1 MKTRCGFLILTLLLL
16 PSLTACG
23 KKDPGP
29 PPDLRGQWQQ
39 VLPEDGEEEPQY
51 YHLARI
57 SDEHVEIYY
66 YYTADGSTN
75 LYWYGTFT
83 PPEDG
88 KEPYVWESENSLP
101 ANINPRMFRYA
112 SRDAKKEFTYK
123 KGNISYMIA
132 PSQAL
137 RMNVTLERAG
147 ENVEI
152 KGSDVPEGE
161 RHEAGAPV
169 PGSPKTPA

>member
-1 MKTRCGFLILTLLLL
+1 MKTRYGLLVLALLLL
-16 PSLTACG
+16 LSLSACG

-39 VLPEDGEEEPQY
+39 VLSGDSDEEPQY

-57 SDEHVEIYY
+57 SDKHVEIYY

-88 KEPYVWESENSLP
+88 KEPYVWTSENSLP
-101 ANINPRMFRYA
+101 ANINPRIFRYA
-112 SRDAKKEFTYK
+112 SRDPKKSFTYK
-123 KGNISYMIA
+123 KGTVTYEIA

-137 RMNVTLERAG
+137 RMNVTLERA
-147 ENVEI
+147 EKDVEI
-152 KGSDVPEGE
+152 KGSDVPAAE
-161 RHEAGAPV
+161 R
-169 PGSPKTPA
+169 

>member
-1 MKTRCGFLILTLLLL
+1 MKSRCALLILALAL
-16 PSLTACG
+16 SLTACG
-23 KKDPGP
+23 GSEPGE

-39 VLPEDGEEEPQY
+39 VLGGDSDEPPQY
-51 YHLARI
+51 YHLASI
-57 SDEHVEIYY
+57 SDDSIQIYY

-88 KEPYVWESENSLP
+88 KEPYVWVSENKLP
-101 ANINPRMFRYA
+101 ENISPRMFRYA

-123 KGNISYMIA
+123 KGTISYMIA

-137 RMNVTLERAG
+137 RMNVTLERA
-147 ENVEI
+147 EHDVEI
-152 KGSDVPEGE
+152 RDE
-161 RHEAGAPV
+161 V
-169 PGSPKTPA
+169 PG